1 MDSNR
6 IVWVLAAVSGLA
18 MSLNTAARADDEQD
32 ALSGPKVR
40 DNGVQGERRTL
51 TGKGDPKLERAGR
64 LQPRMFER
72 ALGVLRADDAPAD
85 LKLSAEQDEK
95 IRAIRE
101 DFHAQM
107 KSYIEEHKAEIHD
120 LRASL
125 PPRERGRVDEFMRAG
140 QGPAGPGG
148 PEGDRPQRGR
158 GEQSK
163 GEGKGE
169 GKGQGKPKGDER
181 GKGRPDMPPPRRE
194 EMMDEDAPMVDE
206 AQAES
211 ARTRLKELLDG
222 APKPA
227 DAHARVMA
235 ILSDAQRTAVNTEVE
250 RIQKEAAE
258 RARAKPGEDAGK
270 GERPREEFLK
280 NLTPEEREKL
290 KGMSP
295 EERREFVKQKIKER
309 GK

>member
-1 MDSNR
+1 MNSNR
-6 IVWVLAAVSGLA
+6 IVWVLAGVSGLA
-18 MSLNTAARADDEQD
+18 MSMSTVARADDDQD

-40 DNGVQGERRTL
+40 DNSVQGERRTL
-51 TGKGDPKLERAGR
+51 TGKGDPKLDRAGR

-95 IRAIRE
+95 IRDIRD

-107 KSYIEEHKAEIHD
+107 KSYIEEHKAEIQD
-120 LRASL
+120 LRAKL
-125 PPRERGRVDEFMRAG
+125 PPRERGRVDEFMRVG
-140 QGPAGPGG
+140 QGPGGPGG

-158 GEQSK
+158 DDG
-163 GEGKGE
+163 GKGGD
-169 GKGQGKPKGDER
+169 GKGGDKAKGGEK
-181 GKGRPDMPPPRRE
+181 GKGRPDMPPPRRD
-194 EMMDEDAPMVDE
+194 EMMDEDAPMIDE
-206 AQAES
+206 AEAES
-211 ARTRLKELLDG
+211 AKMRLKELLDG

-235 ILSDAQRTAVNTEVE
+235 VLSDAQRTAVNAEVE
-250 RIQKEAAE
+250 RIQKEAAD
-258 RARAKPGEDAGK
+258 RSRAKPGDEGGK
-270 GERPREEFLK
+270 GERPREELLK
-280 NLTPEEREKL
+280 HLTPEEREKL

>member
-1 MDSNR
+1 MYSNR
-6 IVWVLAAVSGLA
+6 IVWILVGVSGLA
-18 MSLNTAARADDEQD
+18 MSMNTAARADDDQD

-40 DNGVQGERRTL
+40 DNSVQGERRTL

-85 LKLSAEQDEK
+85 LKLNAEQDEK
-95 IRAIRE
+95 IRDIRE

-107 KSYIEEHKAEIHD
+107 KSYIEEHKAEIQD
-120 LRASL
+120 LRAKL
-125 PPRERGRVDEFMRAG
+125 PPRERGRVDEFMRVG
-140 QGPAGPGG
+140 QGPGG

-158 GEQSK
+158 GEQ
-163 GEGKGE
+163 GKGE
-169 GKGQGKPKGDER
+169 GQGPGKSKGGEK
-181 GKGRPDMPPPRRE
+181 GKGRPDMPPPRNE

-206 AQAES
+206 AGAES

-235 ILSDAQRTAVNTEVE
+235 VLNDAQRTAVNAEVE
-250 RIQKEAAE
+250 RLQKEAAE
-258 RARAKPGEDAGK
+258 RSRAKPGDEGGK
-270 GERPREEFLK
+270 GERPREELLK
-280 NLTPEEREKL
+280 HLTPEEREKL

>member
-1 MDSNR
+1 MYSNR
-6 IVWVLAAVSGLA
+6 IVWVLVGISGLA
-18 MSLNTAARADDEQD
+18 MSMNTAARADDDQD

-40 DNGVQGERRTL
+40 DNSVQGERRTL

-64 LQPRMFER
+64 LQPRIFER
-72 ALGVLRADDAPAD
+72 ALGVLRVDDAPAD
-85 LKLSAEQDEK
+85 IKLSAEQDEK
-95 IRAIRE
+95 IRGIRE

-140 QGPAGPGG
+140 QGPGGPGG

-158 GEQSK
+158 GEQ
-163 GEGKGE
+163 GKGDDNGN
-169 GKGQGKPKGDER
+169 GKGQGGPRGGDK
-181 GKGRPDMPPPRRE
+181 GKGRPDMPPPPRDE
-194 EMMDEDAPMVDE
+194 VMEEDAPMVDE

-235 ILSDAQRTAVNTEVE
+235 ILSDAQRTAVNAEVE
-250 RIQKEAAE
+250 RIQKEAAD
-258 RARAKPGEDAGK
+258 RARSKPADDGGK

-280 NLTPEEREKL
+280 HLTPEEREKL

-295 EERREFVKQKIKER
+295 EERREFVKQKAKER

>member
-6 IVWVLAAVSGLA
+6 IVWVLVGVSGLA
-18 MSLNTAARADDEQD
+18 MSLSSAARADDDQD

-40 DNGVQGERRTL
+40 DTSVQGERRTL

-95 IRAIRE
+95 IRGIRE

-125 PPRERGRVDEFMRAG
+125 PPRERGRVDEFMRVG
-140 QGPAGPGG
+140 QGPGGPGG
-148 PEGDRPQRGR
+148 PEGDRPPRGR
-158 GEQSK
+158 GEQ
-163 GEGKGE
+163 GKGE
-169 GKGQGKPKGDER
+169 GKGKSKGNEKGKD
-181 GKGRPDMPPPRRE
+181 RPDMPPPRRD

-235 ILSDAQRTAVNTEVE
+235 ILSDAQRTAVNAEVE

-258 RARAKPGEDAGK
+258 RARTKPGDEAGK

-290 KGMSP
+290 KSMSP
-295 EERREFVKQKIKER
+295 EERREFVKQKAKDR